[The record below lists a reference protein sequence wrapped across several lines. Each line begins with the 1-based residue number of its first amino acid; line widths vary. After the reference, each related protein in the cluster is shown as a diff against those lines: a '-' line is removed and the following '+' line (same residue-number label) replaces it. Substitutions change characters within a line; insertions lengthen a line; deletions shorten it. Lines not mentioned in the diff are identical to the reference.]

1 MKNTEERTGGTKK
14 KEQVG
19 QKKKKKQE
27 MVDVTQIFQSF
38 ILIMN
43 GLHAFVKSCLSY
55 QIKKHN
61 TLKFCSQYT
70 YFKNKDT
77 ISYKVLS

>member
-1 MKNTEERTGGTKK
+1 MKRYIILKLKNEKYSRKNRWDKKK

-55 QIKKHN
+55 
-61 TLKFCSQYT
+61 
-70 YFKNKDT
+70 
-77 ISYKVLS
+77 